1 MRAMILAAGRGE
13 RMRPLTDT
21 CPKPLIPAGGLP
33 LIVWHLRALAKA
45 GFREVIIN
53 HAWLGEQIES
63 TLGDGS
69 PWGLRLSYSPESS
82 ALETAGGIAKALD
95 FFQGQPFLLMN
106 GDIWSDWDPAQALV
120 MGERLQAGPE
130 QAWLILT
137 PNPPHH
143 PEGDFGMQEGQLHLC
158 AKTLAGARSATLSGI
173 GVYKPELFAHLPKDQ
188 PAKAAPL
195 LHAAIECHQVL
206 GSLHQGF
213 WMDVGTPERLAQL
226 NQHLE
231 SLAPSQ

>member
-21 CPKPLIPAGGLP
+21 CPKPLIPAGGQP

-69 PWGLRLSYSPESS
+69 QWGLHLSYSPEPS

-106 GDIWSDWDPAQALV
+106 GDIWSDWNPAQAFA
-120 MGERLQAGPE
+120 MAERLYTGPE
-130 QAWLILT
+130 LAWLVLA

-143 PEGDFGMQEGQLHLC
+143 PDGDFGMLDGQAHLC
-158 AKTLAGARSATLSGI
+158 VKTCANAQSATLSGI
-173 GVYKPELFAHLPKDQ
+173 GVYKPELFAQLPKGQ

-195 LHAAIECHQVL
+195 LHAAIARKQVL
-206 GSLHQGF
+206 GTLHAGF
-213 WMDVGTPERLAQL
+213 WMDIGTPERLAQL
-226 NQHLE
+226 NQYLE
-231 SLAPSQ
+231 SRAPSQ

>member
-21 CPKPLIPAGGLP
+21 CPKPLIPAGGQP

-45 GFREVIIN
+45 GIREVIIN
-53 HAWLGEQIES
+53 HAWLGEQIEA

-69 PWGLRLSYSPESS
+69 QWGLQLSYSPEPS

-95 FFQGQPFLLMN
+95 FFQGQPFLVMN
-106 GDIWSDWDPAQALV
+106 GDVWSDWDPAQAFA
-120 MGERLQAGPE
+120 MAERLQEGPE
-130 QAWLILT
+130 LAWLVLT

-143 PEGDFGMQEGQLHLC
+143 PAGDFGMQDGQLPLC
-158 AKTLAGARSATLSGI
+158 AQTAAGARSATLSGI

-188 PAKAAPL
+188 SAKLAPL
-195 LHAAIECHQVL
+195 LYAAIEHQHVL
-206 GSLHQGF
+206 GTLHPGF

>member
-21 CPKPLIPAGGLP
+21 CPKPLIPAGGQP

-45 GFREVIIN
+45 GIREVIIN
-53 HAWLGEQIES
+53 HAWLGEQIEA

-69 PWGLRLSYSPESS
+69 QWGLRLSYSPEPS

-106 GDIWSDWDPAQALV
+106 GDVWSDWDPAQAFA
-120 MGERLQAGPE
+120 MAERLQAGPE
-130 QAWLILT
+130 LAWLVLT

-143 PEGDFGMQEGQLHLC
+143 PEGDFGMQDGQLPLC
-158 AKTLAGARSATLSGI
+158 AQT
-173 GVYKPELFAHLPKDQ
+173 
-188 PAKAAPL
+188 
-195 LHAAIECHQVL
+195 
-206 GSLHQGF
+206 
-213 WMDVGTPERLAQL
+213 
-226 NQHLE
+226 
-231 SLAPSQ
+231 

>member
-69 PWGLRLSYSPESS
+69 QWGLRLSYSPETS

-95 FFQGQPFLLMN
+95 FFQ
-106 GDIWSDWDPAQALV
+106 AL
-120 MGERLQAGPE
+120 A
-130 QAWLILT
+130 
-137 PNPPHH
+137 
-143 PEGDFGMQEGQLHLC
+143 
-158 AKTLAGARSATLSGI
+158 
-173 GVYKPELFAHLPKDQ
+173 
-188 PAKAAPL
+188 
-195 LHAAIECHQVL
+195 
-206 GSLHQGF
+206 
-213 WMDVGTPERLAQL
+213 
-226 NQHLE
+226 
-231 SLAPSQ
+231 

>member
-1 MRAMILAAGRGE
+1 
-13 RMRPLTDT
+13 
-21 CPKPLIPAGGLP
+21 
-33 LIVWHLRALAKA
+33 
-45 GFREVIIN
+45 
-53 HAWLGEQIES
+53 
-63 TLGDGS
+63 
-69 PWGLRLSYSPESS
+69 
-82 ALETAGGIAKALD
+82 
-95 FFQGQPFLLMN
+95 
-106 GDIWSDWDPAQALV
+106 
-120 MGERLQAGPE
+120 
-130 QAWLILT
+130 
-137 PNPPHH
+137 
-143 PEGDFGMQEGQLHLC
+143 MQEGQLHLC

-195 LHAAIECHQVL
+195 LHAAIERHQVL

>member
-21 CPKPLIPAGGLP
+21 CPKPLIPAGGQP

-45 GFREVIIN
+45 GIREVIIN
-53 HAWLGEQIES
+53 HAWLGEQIEA

-69 PWGLRLSYSPESS
+69 QWGLQLSYSPERS

-95 FFQGQPFLLMN
+95 FFQGQPFLVMN
-106 GDIWSDWDPAQALV
+106 GDIWSDWDPAQAFAIA
-120 MGERLQAGPE
+120 ERLQEGPE
-130 QAWLILT
+130 LAWLVLT

-143 PEGDFGMQEGQLHLC
+143 PAGDFGMQDGQLPLC
-158 AKTLAGARSATLSGI
+158 AQTAAEARSATLSGI
-173 GVYKPELFAHLPKDQ
+173 GVYKPELFVHLSKDQ
-188 PAKAAPL
+188 PAKLAPL
-195 LHAAIECHQVL
+195 LYAAIEHQQVL
-206 GSLHQGF
+206 GTLHPGF

>member
-106 GDIWSDWDPAQALV
+106 GDIWSDWVGFDDAVADQGKRAEDAESSRQRSLQNHKCRIQA
-120 MGERLQAGPE
+120 
-130 QAWLILT
+130 
-137 PNPPHH
+137 H
-143 PEGDFGMQEGQLHLC
+143 
-158 AKTLAGARSATLSGI
+158 
-173 GVYKPELFAHLPKDQ
+173 
-188 PAKAAPL
+188 
-195 LHAAIECHQVL
+195 
-206 GSLHQGF
+206 
-213 WMDVGTPERLAQL
+213 
-226 NQHLE
+226 
-231 SLAPSQ
+231 